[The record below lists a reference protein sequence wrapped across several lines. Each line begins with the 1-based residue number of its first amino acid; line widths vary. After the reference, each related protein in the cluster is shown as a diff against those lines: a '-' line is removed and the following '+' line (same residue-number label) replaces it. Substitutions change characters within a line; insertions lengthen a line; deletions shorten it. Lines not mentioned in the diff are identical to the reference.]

1 MITNYHAQHLLA
13 TDLSSLRFASKCT
26 PDRLLWSGTARL
38 TSYLWHFRPA
48 IDRTTGWQ
56 WHSRRRRRWTRVLR
70 SLGFG
75 LATDVHLLSSPSS
88 GCFSWSRLPS
98 SRINMAA
105 PWRNFLNCVLRQTS
119 SARPSRNVKN
129 YYTYSHE
136 PFHPL
141 KRQPVWQTAQEAVSV
156 IKSGQSMSHARTRAS
171 TSLAYI
177 HRVDTQNYPHT

>member
-88 GCFSWSRLPS
+88 GCFSWSRFTIFANKHGGAVEELPELRPKADVLCQAFEECKELLYLF
-98 SRINMAA
+98 SRAF
-105 PWRNFLNCVLRQTS
+105 P
-119 SARPSRNVKN
+119 P
-129 YYTYSHE
+129 
-136 PFHPL
+136 P
-141 KRQPVWQTAQEAVSV
+141 QTAACMADSTRGSVS
-156 IKSGQSMSHARTRAS
+156 H
-171 TSLAYI
+171 
-177 HRVDTQNYPHT
+177 